1 MLLDLRYTNG
11 LLAICTFKIILVD
24 RCKVQD
30 RHACIVRDLIA
41 SWPTIGMVHG
51 LVTLEDNLPIVFFNN

>member
-1 MLLDLRYTNG
+1 MLLDLRNTNV

-30 RHACIVRDLIA
+30 RHASVVRDLIA
-41 SWPTIGMVHG
+41 SCPTIGMVHG
-51 LVTLEDNLPIVFFNN
+51 LVTLEDNLPIVVFDN